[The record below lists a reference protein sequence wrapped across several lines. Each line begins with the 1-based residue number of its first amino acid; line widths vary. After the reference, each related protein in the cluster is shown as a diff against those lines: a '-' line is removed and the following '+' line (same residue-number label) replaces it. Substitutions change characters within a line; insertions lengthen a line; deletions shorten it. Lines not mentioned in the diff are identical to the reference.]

1 MRLEGSIDAFSLPD
15 IFSLLSMTKKTG
27 GLHLRRDTA
36 HGVVWFTTGALTGGA
51 ADVSTQSLARRLI
64 GAGLVSDDALTA
76 AVAQATT
83 DSVGVGRALQVQGA
97 IDDGVMHDISS
108 EHIVD
113 TVFDLLRWPDGD
125 FAFVI
130 DEANPDDVG
139 ASRQVDDV
147 VTEARRRLDV
157 WSEVSTT
164 VPSPQTVLS
173 QAANPP
179 EELQLS
185 RDDWTLLAL
194 IDGRR
199 TVADVVRLLGRG
211 EYAVVS
217 CLADLMNRGLLV
229 VADVDMAGDLS
240 RRLNLLSPAEAGP
253 AEAGAADSG
262 TVEVADAEAAVVS
275 DLEPEP
281 AYEPEPELA
290 PEPTI
295 VAVPAQPTP
304 AEVDNSHDGLTADVD
319 SPAEPAPS
327 KPLTRVAMPSD
338 HEVTPMRSEA
348 VLPARQVDYPEPP
361 MARPLAAAVG
371 ASPAA
376 APAAS
381 IERDPNV
388 NKRLLLRLI
397 AGVRGL

>member
-27 GLHLRRDTA
+27 GLHLRRDGA

-64 GAGLVSDDALTA
+64 GAGLVTDEALTT
-76 AVAQATT
+76 AVEHASN

-97 IDDGVMHDISS
+97 IDEGVLHDVSS

-113 TVFDLLRWPDGD
+113 TVFDLLRWPEGD

-130 DEANPDDVG
+130 DEDNPDDVG
-139 ASRQVDDV
+139 VSRQVDDV

-157 WSEVSTT
+157 WSSVSTT

-173 QAANPP
+173 QAPNPP

-185 RDDWTLLAL
+185 RDDWMLLAL
-194 IDGRR
+194 VDGRR
-199 TVADVVRLLGRG
+199 TVAEIVRLLGRG

-217 CLADLMNRGLLV
+217 GLADLITRGLLIA
-229 VADVDMAGDLS
+229 ADVDVAGDLA
-240 RRLNLLSPAEAGP
+240 RRLSLLSSAESRAEIVAAPA
-253 AEAGAADSG
+253 
-262 TVEVADAEAAVVS
+262 V
-275 DLEPEP
+275 LEPQ
-281 AYEPEPELA
+281 PEPELT
-290 PEPTI
+290 PEPP
-295 VAVPAQPTP
+295 VVAAVPAQPT
-304 AEVDNSHDGLTADVD
+304 VDDLDEDEDEQEEELVSDVD
-319 SPAEPAPS
+319 APAEPPPS
-327 KPLTRVAMPSD
+327 KPLSRVIPPQER
-338 HEVTPMRSEA
+338 EVTPKRPEPA
-348 VLPARQVDYPEPP
+348 LPRRQVDYPEPP

-381 IERDPNV
+381 IERDPSV
-388 NKRLLLRLI
+388 NKSLLLRLI